1 MLSSYL
7 SDVLLHYRLIML
19 VLLYG
24 FIVFMCLFLI
34 ISFFTSG
41 IFNKRDRVLA
51 SWSSPY
57 ECGFCSNSLSFNTF
71 SFTYFSLLVFFVV
84 FDLEISLL
92 LNMPEQGLLFN
103 KFVYYF
109 SFLLIL
115 VFGFITEILMGYVRW
130 GY

>member
-1 MLSSYL
+1 
-7 SDVLLHYRLIML
+7 ML

-24 FIVFMCLFLI
+24 FLVFFALFFI
-34 ISFFTSG
+34 ISFFSSG
-41 IFNKRDRVLA
+41 LFNKVNRVVS

-57 ECGFCSNSLSFNTF
+57 ECGFASSSLSFNCF

-92 LNMPEQGLLFN
+92 LNLPEQGLLFN
-103 KFVYYF
+103 NFFYYF
-109 SFLLIL
+109 CFLLIL
-115 VFGFITEILMGYVRW
+115 SIGFLGEIALGYVRW

>member
-1 MLSSYL
+1 
-7 SDVLLHYRLIML
+7 ML

-24 FIVFMCLFLI
+24 LIVFGALFFI
-34 ISFFTSG
+34 IVFFTSG
-41 IFNKRDRVLA
+41 IFNKLIPVVS

-57 ECGFCSNSLSFNTF
+57 ECGFASSSLSFNCF

-92 LNMPEQGLLFN
+92 LNLPEQGLLFN
-103 KFVYYF
+103 NFLYYF
-109 SFLLIL
+109 SFLLL
-115 VFGFITEILMGYVRW
+115 LAAGFLTEIALGYVRW